1 MKWLNKEGDKVSP
14 WSVIWNWNGPCT
26 IYWLKSKS
34 WLKLSIFLTYI
45 WYSKDKATFRLKC
58 KEACYLAKIIQGNG
72 SKKSWSWWGIEFI
85 MQQCCNS
92 SADLLSFLCL
102 CVFAV
107 FRMKAWSVEKSKYIV
122 AMAPYTAVLIIFI
135 SFFFFF
141 FSQIKRQL
149 MWSFVLNIGNVLMLL
164 YMWLL

>member
-1 MKWLNKEGDKVSP
+1 
-14 WSVIWNWNGPCT
+14 
-26 IYWLKSKS
+26 
-34 WLKLSIFLTYI
+34 
-45 WYSKDKATFRLKC
+45 
-58 KEACYLAKIIQGNG
+58 
-72 SKKSWSWWGIEFI
+72 

-141 FSQIKRQL
+141 SQIRRQL

-164 YMWLL
+164 YRCLL